1 MADKTWL
8 RPHQAEEALGMSR
21 QDLFKLR
28 DNGTLKLGPHYAA
41 FPETRCRN
49 TYRWNVRNVQKTLE
63 KLKVA

>member
-21 QDLFKLR
+21 QDLFKMR

-41 FPETRCRN
+41 FPETRCRKHLSVE
-49 TYRWNVRNVQKTLE
+49 RQKCA
-63 KLKVA
+63 KDS